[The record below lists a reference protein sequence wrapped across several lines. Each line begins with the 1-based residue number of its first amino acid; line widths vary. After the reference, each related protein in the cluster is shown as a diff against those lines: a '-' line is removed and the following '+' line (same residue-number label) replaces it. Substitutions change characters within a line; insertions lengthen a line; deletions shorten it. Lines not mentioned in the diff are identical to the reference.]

1 MRKASGKG
9 VMERIKKVLTLE
21 GGDQRFHPKKNLIW
35 AFIKN
40 LLWTIPNLFIFSYLN
55 FSHSSNK
62 YSKTNLPK
70 PHASEP
76 KNIKLKLGG
85 TRLDG
90 FVLIDPWNPEA
101 DIKRGVELGL
111 PFSDS
116 TVEECYIEYHLI
128 YVKDLIF
135 VMNEIH
141 RVCIPGA
148 EVEIT
153 VPTSENPL
161 NFKDPMQCR
170 IFNANSFDYFIED
183 TSEARMKGA
192 KGFYEMFSKKIDKN
206 MGKLEILLKVK
217 KEAKAIDGKKI
228 DLGCGLNKKEG
239 CAGIDIRV
247 LEGVDIVRD
256 VNNRGLPF
264 SDSTIEY
271 VYTSHFL
278 EHTSNLIFIIN
289 EIYRV
294 CCDNAIVEIIVPTF
308 LSPHATGDPS
318 HLRFFNVHTFQ
329 HYFEGDFVDEKDK
342 YAGICKG
349 FQVVSQYGSTSLH
362 VTLRVLKDDKN
373 NRGELE

>member
-1 MRKASGKG
+1 MKG
-9 VMERIKKVLTLE
+9 VMERIKKLLDLE
-21 GGDQRFHPKKNLIW
+21 DGDQRFHPKKNLILV
-35 AFIKN
+35 FIKN
-40 LLWTIPNLFIFSYLN
+40 LLWTIPNLFLFSYLN

-62 YSKTNLPK
+62 YPKTNLPK

-85 TRLDG
+85 TRLDS

-101 DIKRGVELGL
+101 DIKREVETGL

-116 TVEECYIEYHLI
+116 TVEECYSEDYLI

-141 RVCIPGA
+141 RVCIPRA
-148 EVEIT
+148 EVKIT
-153 VPTSENPL
+153 VPISENPL
-161 NFKDPMQCR
+161 NFKDPTQCR

-183 TSEARMKGA
+183 TSDARMKGV
-192 KGFYEMFSKKIDKN
+192 KGFYEMLSKEIDKN
-206 MGKLEILLKVK
+206 GGRLEILLKIK
-217 KEAKAIDGKKI
+217 KGAKAIDVKKI

-239 CAGIDIRV
+239 YVGIDIRA

-256 VNNRGLPF
+256 VNNRGLSF

-278 EHTSNLIFIIN
+278 EHTSNLIFIMN

-294 CCDNAIVEIIVPTF
+294 CCNNALVEIVVPTF

-329 HYFEGDFVDEKDK
+329 HYFEGDFVDEKGK

-349 FQVVSQYGSTSLH
+349 FQVVSQYGRTSLH
-362 VTLRVLKDDKN
+362 VMLRVLKNGDLNED
-373 NRGELE
+373 L

>member
-1 MRKASGKG
+1 
-9 VMERIKKVLTLE
+9 MERIKKVLDLE
-21 GGDQRFHPKKNLIW
+21 GGDQRFHPKKNLILIW

-40 LLWTIPNLFIFSYLN
+40 LLQTIPNLFLFSYLN

-62 YSKTNLPK
+62 YPKINLPK

-90 FVLIDPWNPEA
+90 FLLMDTWNPEA
-101 DIKRGVELGL
+101 DIKRDVEMSL

-116 TVEECYIEYHLI
+116 TVEEGYIEDHLI

-148 EVEIT
+148 EVKIT
-153 VPTSENPL
+153 VPTSENHL
-161 NFKDPMQCR
+161 NFKDPTQCR

-183 TSEARMKGA
+183 TSDARMKGV
-192 KGFYEMFSKKIDKN
+192 KGFYELLSKRIDEN
-206 MGKLEILLKVK
+206 GGRLEILLKVK
-217 KEAKAIDGKKI
+217 KEAKAIDVKKI
-228 DLGCGLNKKEG
+228 DLGCGANKKEG
-239 CAGIDIRV
+239 YVGIDIRA
-247 LEGVDIVRD
+247 LEGVDIVLD

-278 EHTSNLIFIIN
+278 EHTSNLIFIMN

-294 CCDNAIVEIIVPTF
+294 CCDNAIIEIVVPTF

-349 FQVVSQYGSTSLH
+349 FQVVSQYGSTSLY
-362 VTLRVLKDDKN
+362 VMLRVLKGDKN
-373 NRGELE
+373 NRGEIE